1 MHLQTS
7 FDLLK
12 EPSPETN
19 SLEIVFLT
27 LYMALSKYIQE
38 NIVAFIGNTIYEM
51 KVIKV
56 CSVGSIE

>member
-12 EPSPETN
+12 EPLPETN

-27 LYMALSKYIQE
+27 LYMAISKYIQE
-38 NIVAFIGNTIYEM
+38 NIAGFVGNTTYEM
-51 KVIKV
+51 K
-56 CSVGSIE
+56 GSY